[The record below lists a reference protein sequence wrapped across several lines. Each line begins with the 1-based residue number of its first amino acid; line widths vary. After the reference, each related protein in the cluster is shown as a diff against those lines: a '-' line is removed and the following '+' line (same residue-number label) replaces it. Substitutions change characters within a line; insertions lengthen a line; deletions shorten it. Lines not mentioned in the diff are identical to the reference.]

1 MAASAFPRTAA
12 PAISSDASS
21 VLLKRL
27 SEHARTSLR
36 DRLDLENVMVS
47 KMMVLDSLS
56 FENLLRPAFKD
67 DEWIVVVL
75 GAALGFLFGE
85 LQAQLILLLAH

>member
-1 MAASAFPRTAA
+1 
-12 PAISSDASS
+12 
-21 VLLKRL
+21 
-27 SEHARTSLR
+27 
-36 DRLDLENVMVS
+36 MVS